1 MNQKEGTIMIQNGD
15 KRADSDQ
22 QVSEA
27 SVNICSDSHILIR
40 PSVNILLRFS
50 DSHSHQ
56 EISEA
61 SVNICSHSH
70 LWHHFAQSGPLRKL
84 HFTKLLSIQHLS
96 PADLQIRYIPFHYIT
111 LNYIR
116 YALRKKLRYYLGIFP
131 KWRTP
136 PPHPPFW
143 EPLIQKKKNIVYFAF

>member
-40 PSVNILLRFS
+40 PSVNILLTFS
-50 DSHSHQ
+50 DSHAHQEISEASVNICSDSHILSRPSVNILLTFSDSQSHQ

-61 SVNICSHSH
+61 SVNICSDSH
-70 LWHHFAQSGPLRKL
+70 L
-84 HFTKLLSIQHLS
+84 
-96 PADLQIRYIPFHYIT
+96 
-111 LNYIR
+111 
-116 YALRKKLRYYLGIFP
+116 
-131 KWRTP
+131 
-136 PPHPPFW
+136 
-143 EPLIQKKKNIVYFAF
+143 